1 MNPPTPPNDPLL
13 RAFLMGRAAAE
24 VLTEVAEKALTEVL
38 SELGKFDAEQ
48 RVNVR
53 NFVEQVNQR
62 AEVAMGQVQ
71 SQAGVDQTVG
81 HGAAA
86 SGHNGYTNPGY
97 TNPGYTNPSRGSDL
111 QATIDDLRAEI
122 AAVRTELQ
130 RYRAT
135 LN

>member
-1 MNPPTPPNDPLL
+1 
-13 RAFLMGRAAAE
+13 MGRAAAE
-24 VLTEVAEKALTEVL
+24 VLTEVAERALTEVL

-62 AEVAMGQVQ
+62 AEAAMGQVQ
-71 SQAGVDQTVG
+71 SAAGVDPTVG
-81 HGAAA
+81 NGSAAGGQ
-86 SGHNGYTNPGY
+86 SGYANPGY
-97 TNPGYTNPSRGSDL
+97 ANPGYANPAGGSDL

-130 RYRAT
+130 RYRST
-135 LN
+135 QN